1 MCEILVKAIKTL
13 KSWRVA
19 VVMFLLVAPA
29 LGGLFTALGAGQA
42 GGPVGRRGYGVLVY
56 SVHQHK
62 KREAGA
68 GLQGGTDVKGG
79 E

>member
-42 GGPVGRRGYGVLVY
+42 GGPLGVVGMGCWCIAYISTRRVRRVPV
-56 SVHQHK
+56 SRAVPM
-62 KREAGA
+62 
-68 GLQGGTDVKGG
+68 
-79 E
+79 